1 MRAVRRRPERPRDA
15 VRHIVVKKGNRHV
28 EEAAKL
34 EQAAGA
40 GAIGLALVL
49 LYLLKGKT
57 QGLAQLVLTE
67 PEQSATQ
74 TNPAADVDIHRVRRP
89 GRMAAR
95 RSTATAEWI
104 NLFHCCGSSSRELD

>member
-1 MRAVRRRPERPRDA
+1 MGKLFSFCL
-15 VRHIVVKKGNRHV
+15 VVVGLINLAPV
-28 EEAAKL
+28 LGIISAAKL

-74 TNPAADVDIHRVRRP
+74 TNPAADVDIHRVQRP
-89 GRMAAR
+89 GRVAVR
-95 RSTATAEWI
+95 RRTATAERL
-104 NLFHCCGSSSRELD
+104 NLFHCRGSSSREMI